1 MPFYEYECSACGH
14 TLEVLQKISD
24 APLTECPNCQ
34 QKTLTKL
41 ISRAGFKL
49 TGTGWYETDFKNSG
63 KKGAGNAGSGKSATG
78 AASGQNAGQ
87 SGSRGDGQSDNSAGK
102 SGGQSSTSKDTGA
115 SQSAGTSAP
124 SGSGHAG
131 SGGTK
136 PAVG

>member
-34 QKTLTKL
+34 HETLTKL

-63 KKGAGNAGSGKSATG
+63 NKSAGSGASAGGKGGGTGGTG
-78 AASGQNAGQ
+78 ASTGQSDGQ
-87 SGSRGDGQSDNSAGK
+87 SGS
-102 SGGQSSTSKDTGA
+102 QSSGSSDAGA
-115 SQSAGTSAP
+115 GQAAGTSAA
-124 SGSGHAG
+124 SASE
-131 SGGTK
+131 SGGSKEAK
-136 PAVG
+136 PAAG

>member
-34 QKTLTKL
+34 QETLTKL

-63 KKGAGNAGSGKSATG
+63 KKAAGSGASAGGKGGTS
-78 AASGQNAGQ
+78 ASSGQSDGQ
-87 SGSRGDGQSDNSAGK
+87 SGS
-102 SGGQSSTSKDTGA
+102 QSSGSGDAGA
-115 SQSAGTSAP
+115 GQAAGTSAA
-124 SGSGHAG
+124 SASE
-131 SGGTK
+131 SGGSKEAK